1 MIVTTTDTAPGCRIT
16 KVLGIARGTAIRT
29 RHLGHSMIAWI
40 GSLFGGEVP
49 DYTKVIAEARDQAYD
64 RMVEDARSKGAN
76 AVLGVRFCSIEVMRN
91 AAEILA
97 YGTAAVVE
105 EGVGPGE
112 GAR

>member
-1 MIVTTTDTAPGCRIT
+1 MIVATTETVPGKRT
-16 KVLGIARGTAIRT
+16 VKVLGIARGTAIRS

-40 GSLFGGEVP
+40 GSLFGGEIP

-64 RMVEDARSKGAN
+64 RMLEDARSKGAN
-76 AVLGVRFCSIEVMRN
+76 AILCVRFCSIEVMRN

-105 EGVGPGE
+105 DGVGHGE
-112 GAR
+112 GA

>member
-1 MIVTTTDTAPGCRIT
+1 VIVTTTDLVPGCRTVKI
-16 KVLGIARGTAIRT
+16 LGIARGTAIRT

-76 AVLGVRFCSIEVMRN
+76 AILGVRFCSIEVMRN

-97 YGTAAVVE
+97 YGTAALVE
-105 EGVGPGE
+105 DGVGHGE
-112 GAR
+112 GS

>member
-1 MIVTTTDTAPGCRIT
+1 MIVTTTDLVPGCRT
-16 KVLGIARGTAIRT
+16 VKVLGIARGTAIRT

-64 RMVEDARSKGAN
+64 RMVEDARGKGAN
-76 AVLGVRFCSIEVMRN
+76 AILGMRFCSIEVMRN

-97 YGTAAVVE
+97 YGTAAIVE
-105 EGVGPGE
+105 EGVGRGE
-112 GAR
+112 GS